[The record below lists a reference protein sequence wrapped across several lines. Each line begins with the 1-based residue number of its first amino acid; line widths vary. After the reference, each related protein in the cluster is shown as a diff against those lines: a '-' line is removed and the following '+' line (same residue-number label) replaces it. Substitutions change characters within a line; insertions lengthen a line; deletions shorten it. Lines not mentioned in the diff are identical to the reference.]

1 MKFKIKKIN
10 IENNN
15 FFEDFK
21 IDLDKKFIL
30 LVGENGMGK
39 SLFLDS
45 IRQSEPRNLAGW
57 DFKITT
63 EIDKELKKNMLVFC
77 KDEENRNFA
86 VDPKERRIQE
96 DRIKKVWEQLDNS
109 FKKIE
114 NELIYSYRCFSI
126 KPIKKAKFF
135 CSNFF
140 LKNCFYHLNHDEK
153 ERTFM
158 DWIIFPFDEE
168 NIKLRKKINSIESN
182 KTIFDVGISLK
193 EFDLSR
199 QFNINT
205 FSEKLNEIQNIF
217 NILGFDGVKSY
228 IERLKNKIEN
238 ELKLEKKQFPITETD
253 DNCSGG
259 EKKILNIFSKIKQAE
274 VLNQYQVI
282 MIDEIENELHPSLQ
296 LKMNDF
302 FQEVC
307 KKSYNVFIT
316 THSPFILE
324 SFIKSNDC
332 QILKFSKSGEKRKI
346 EEQKII
352 NGMTLGKINYEILN
366 IADKSYHNELYDKL
380 YIELGAR
387 THKNFDNI
395 LNTKFDIEKSFKDSR
410 NPNPITICFF
420 VRSAIH
426 YPNDYPNLTEK
437 NIQDSIEILKDI
449 LNKNN

>member
-15 FFEDFK
+15 FFEDFE

-45 IRQSEPRNLAGW
+45 IRQSESRNLAGW

-63 EIDKELKKNMLVFC
+63 EIDKELKNNMLVFY
-77 KDEENRNFA
+77 KNEKNRNFA
-86 VDPKERRIQE
+86 VDPKERIIQE
-96 DRIKKVWEQLDNS
+96 NRIKKVWEQLDNS
-109 FKKIE
+109 FKKIT
-114 NELIYSYRCFSI
+114 NELTLFHSCFLI
-126 KPIKKAKFF
+126 QNKETERV
-135 CSNFF
+135 CTYFF
-140 LKNCFYHLNHDEK
+140 LENCFYHLNHEKK

-274 VLNQYQVI
+274 ALNQYQVI

-296 LKMNDF
+296 LRMNDF

-346 EEQKII
+346 EEQEII

-380 YIELGAR
+380 YIELGAG
-387 THKNFDNI
+387 THKKFDDI

-410 NPNPITICFF
+410 NPNLITICFF

-437 NIQDSIEILKDI
+437 NIQDSIEILK
-449 LNKNN
+449 NNIN